1 MFHRG
6 FLEIN
11 ELKIYNRYY
20 EILSQRN
27 SADTMQESI
36 APHKNPFRVEH
47 FTTGDSMIFG
57 FHGLPTI
64 ACPTLTE

>member
-27 SADTMQESI
+27 CADTMQESI
-36 APHKNPFRVEH
+36 APHSDPFRVEH
-47 FTTGDSMIFG
+47 FTAGDSIIFG
-57 FHGLPTI
+57 FQALHC
-64 ACPTLTE
+64 AVHW